1 MRRYV
6 APKRFTR
13 CKRPGV
19 DQQAGDELVLGK
31 EYERHNFA
39 VFRIVWLRSGDQSE
53 WVFIGKGSGRP
64 GLIAG
69 RCLYREPV
77 KGWLDG
83 SDAPMT
89 CMAADVVSAALL
101 PGSAGAVLAPFIYLG
116 FCPRACGRGPGRGS
130 CDVSYGMVAFSAAQS
145 RDGKHGASRGH
156 AGTTGI
162 HGREPHWRY
171 QRSWGLA

>member
-6 APKRFTR
+6 ASKRFTR

-31 EYERHNFA
+31 EYERHNVA

-69 RCLYREPV
+69 RCLHREPV

-101 PGSAGAVLAPFIYLG
+101 PGPAGAVLAPFIYFG
-116 FCPRACGRGPGRGS
+116 SCPGARERGLGRGAKFL
-130 CDVSYGMVAFSAAQS
+130 YGIVAFSAMLSPAM
-145 RDGKHGASRGH
+145 GNMGP
-156 AGTTGI
+156 AGDMPGQLEFMGGNRTGVI
-162 HGREPHWRY
+162 SVPG
-171 QRSWGLA
+171 G